1 MIGIKT
7 FHLFFIGMSVLLTGW
22 YGYFEMTTPTNPGSV
37 STQLGIVS
45 LLLMVGLSLYGYNAY
60 NKFKKIK

>member
-22 YGYFEMTTPTNPGSV
+22 YGYFEMTTPTNPGSG
-37 STQLGIVS
+37 STLLGIVS

-60 NKFKKIK
+60 NKFKKI